1 MVTVEIKECRNAY
14 CEIDALELELESFYS
29 ITTFIRAMTSLL
41 QIRQV
46 AHLMEHYMQ
55 PARTKPHAKGAHNPV
70 GPRRGNVRVKKK
82 IKGFSW
88 PPKAVHENVF
98 I

>member
-1 MVTVEIKECRNAY
+1 MILVSDFHFSRNAYCEIDVTMVTVEIKECRNAY

-46 AHLMEHYMQ
+46 AHLMEHHMQ
-55 PARTKPHAKGAHNPV
+55 PARIKPHAWSYGAV
-70 GPRRGNVRVKKK
+70 Y
-82 IKGFSW
+82 
-88 PPKAVHENVF
+88 
-98 I
+98 